1 MSFQPPSSSL
11 FENRV
16 HRSSLKTRDGISL
29 YFEYTGSG
37 KEAIFFAN
45 GLGGRFYAIEPLVHA
60 LSDRYMIVTW
70 DYRGLFESEAPRH
83 IRRLSIYDH
92 AEDLREIMDYVE
104 ISRGHLIG
112 WSMGVQV
119 ILEFATL
126 YPERVQTLTLLN
138 GTYGHVFSSAFQA
151 LPLFRFITLSNL
163 LHELLER
170 LSQKPFLIETISH
183 LAQRY
188 DSKIFKIVKAIFP
201 RAHEG
206 MERAFKQYIHDIF
219 STDFRNYL
227 RLFQELDAH
236 SVYHLLPY
244 IHAPTLILA
253 GLLDFLTPAF
263 QSRAIKR
270 RLPKAELKIFPLG
283 THFVLLE
290 YSTEVVTAIREH
302 LDRHREQ
309 EG

>member
-1 MSFQPPSSSL
+1 LTSPSLPSPL
-11 FENRV
+11 EARV

-29 YFEYTGSG
+29 YFEYIGSG
-37 KEAIFFAN
+37 KETIFFAN
-45 GLGGRFYAIEPLVHA
+45 GLGGRFYAIEPLVSA
-60 LSDRYMIVTW
+60 LSDSYRIVTW

-92 AEDLREIMDYVE
+92 AEDLKEIMDHLGV
-104 ISRGHLIG
+104 SRGHLIG

-138 GTYGHVFSSAFQA
+138 GTYGHVFSSAFQV
-151 LPLFRFITLSNL
+151 LPLFRFITLSNF
-163 LHELLER
+163 LHEFLEWLAR
-170 LSQKPFLIETISH
+170 KPSLISSISY

-188 DSKIFKIVKAIFP
+188 DSAMFKIVKTLFP

-244 IHAPTLILA
+244 IYAPTLILA
-253 GLLDFLTPAF
+253 GLLDLLTPAL

-270 RLPKAELKIFPLG
+270 RMPRAELKIFPLG

-290 YSTEVVTAIREH
+290 YPAETVNAIREH
-302 LDRHREQ
+302 LTRYREQ